1 MPKTSLQYTH
11 DFTGAEPEKIY
22 IEIIGDSPDE
32 ALHALMEVTDGLN
45 ISNVPWKARVTLS
58 DIAKP
63 VTKAEVKKDPSLSS
77 KYDLDEALK
86 ILTKTYSDA
95 RTRDETKSLLK
106 KYEITKFG
114 DVPIERAKELHSDAV
129 LIFTKLK

>member
-1 MPKTSLQYTH
+1 MTKTSLQYTH
-11 DFTGAEPEKIY
+11 DFTGTVPEKIY
-22 IEIIGDSPDE
+22 IEILGDSPDE
-32 ALHALMEVTDGLN
+32 ALHALMEVTEGLN

-86 ILTKTYSDA
+86 LLTKTYSDA
-95 RTRDETKSLLK
+95 KTRDETKGLLK
-106 KYEITKFG
+106 KYEIAKFG
-114 DVPIERAKELHSDAV
+114 DVPVTRAKELYFDAV
-129 LIFTKLK
+129 AIFAKLN